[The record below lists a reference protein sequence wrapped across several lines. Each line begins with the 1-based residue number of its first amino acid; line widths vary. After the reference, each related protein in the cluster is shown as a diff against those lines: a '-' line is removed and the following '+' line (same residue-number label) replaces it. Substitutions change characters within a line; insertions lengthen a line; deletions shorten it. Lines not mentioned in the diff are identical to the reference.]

1 MSALLL
7 ISELADGGGNDS
19 PVSFSARPC
28 VSCVPNVNT
37 SQGTRSIFHARS
49 RAEAHPPLHIPKC
62 ACSVSHAHYP
72 RRSAGAVRTIS
83 HPPVTRFSRKPF
95 PPTMGL
101 IERTPHTWTRPPS
114 FPLGKQCSSCQRTRC
129 GDGGLHHILCP
140 FLTFPPWNSFV
151 KSSCTDGRLHHS
163 IRADASAFHIE
174 KASRDNPLH
183 SSWLPRHPSFQS
195 RISSCCGTGSA
206 CIANG

>member
-1 MSALLL
+1 MRIVITKLIGGRRGKRLPRIILCPSVCVLRPQCEHVTRNEEHLPCKVTCRSPSAPAHPKMCVL
-7 ISELADGGGNDS
+7 
-19 PVSFSARPC
+19 R
-28 VSCVPNVNT
+28 VSCPLSSAVC
-37 SQGTRSIFHARS
+37 GC
-49 RAEAHPPLHIPKC
+49 RADNL
-62 ACSVSHAHYP
+62 S
-72 RRSAGAVRTIS
+72 SAGDPILPET
-83 HPPVTRFSRKPF
+83 F
-95 PPTMGL
+95 PAYLGL
-101 IERTPHTWTRPPS
+101 VKRTPHTWTRPPS

-129 GDGGLHHILCP
+129 GDGGLHHILCQ

-163 IRADASAFHIE
+163 ILADASASHIE

-206 CIANG
+206 CIANE